1 MTWLDLWH
9 IVGLERIHLVNNH
22 LLDQVE
28 AGDRIRRLLLKKRK
42 KRYAGRKNHKWHV
55 SKTAVIITFCIFLNC
70 KFLG

>member
-22 LLDQVE
+22 LLDQDE
-28 AGDRIRRLLLKKRK
+28 AGDRIRKLLLKKK
-42 KRYAGRKNHKWHV
+42 KSMQGGKTVSGNV
-55 SKTAVIITFCIFLNC
+55 SKTAVIVTFCIFLNC